1 MASDSTPRYAFPFP
15 RLTGQ
20 EPSVPVD
27 NEGLAVA
34 VEASLSLTD
43 DAAVVD
49 RARITQNEADIAALE
64 TIGGDF
70 PAGVINMYGGQTPP
84 GGWLFCDGSSK
95 STATYADLFAAIGYG
110 FGGSGSSFNVP
121 DMRDRV
127 AVGVDAG
134 GVGQPGAQGGAPWAA
149 ITENQ
154 LPIHSHPNAHTHS
167 GSTSWSDQHDHNDG
181 GIVSV
186 TLQTTGTG
194 GVGNDWQI
202 LNPSIPHLTNPGG
215 SHVHTFVTHQ
225 PSPTS
230 TGNTGG
236 NGPFPIIQP
245 YTVVNYIIRH

>member
-43 DAAVVD
+43 DYAALD
-49 RARITQNEADIAALE
+49 RARITQNEVDIAALE

-70 PAGVINMYGGQTPP
+70 PAGVINMYGGQIPP

-110 FGGSGSSFNVP
+110 YGGSGSSFNVP

-127 AVGVDAG
+127 PVGANAG

-149 ITENQ
+149 LTENQ
-154 LPIHSHPNAHTHS
+154 LPVHNHS
-167 GSTSWSDQHDHNDG
+167 GTTQGNGAHDHLDG
-181 GIVSV
+181 GIDSVS
-186 TLQTTGTG
+186 LATGSR
-194 GVGNDWQI
+194 GNDWQV
-202 LNPSIPHLTNPGG
+202 LNPAVPHRTSP
-215 SHVHTFVTHQ
+215 SSPSTHTHAF
-225 PSPTS
+225 STS
-230 TGNTGG
+230 SVGG
-236 NGPFPIIQP
+236 NEPFSIMQS